1 MPSHDATRA
10 FKLFFGPER
19 VEPRPVYGD
28 KAPHE
33 TRLSSPLRNCK
44 RQIGGLVAMRD
55 ENLVRLGLA
64 LLRRDQVY
72 LLTIARLTRRIVQI
86 VILPHPRWNTGR
98 EASEI
103 NLCVCVNFKTTP
115 HSTTALMRARPR
127 GGALT

>member
-33 TRLSSPLRNCK
+33 TPLSSPLRNCK

-72 LLTIARLTRRIVQI
+72 LLTIARLSRRIVRF
-86 VILPHPRWNTGR
+86 VINKQGQDSVLLRVLPFSDFIHGR
-98 EASEI
+98 
-103 NLCVCVNFKTTP
+103 
-115 HSTTALMRARPR
+115 
-127 GGALT
+127 